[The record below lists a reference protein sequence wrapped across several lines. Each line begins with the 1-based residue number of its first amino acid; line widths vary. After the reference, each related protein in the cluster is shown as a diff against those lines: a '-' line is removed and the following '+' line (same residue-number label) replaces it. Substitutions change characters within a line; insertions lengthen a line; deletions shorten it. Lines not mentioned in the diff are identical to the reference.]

1 MNDGK
6 STGQSPY
13 RRGADAGLIL
23 GMYLCV
29 IFFATAYS
37 MTYSI
42 LSLVSLVLIA
52 GVPVFIYISLRRSYL
67 ADMGKTIFSSLW
79 MEGIATFFFGGVLA
93 AFVSVIYMRY
103 INPGFIDAQ
112 IDTMISVYNQTDWER
127 GKELADIVSRA
138 REARLIPR
146 PIEFAI
152 NMLWLIVFSGSI
164 LSMLMSLLVQAR
176 GYNKKHK

>member
-23 GMYLCV
+23 GVYLCV

-37 MTYSI
+37 MTYPI
-42 LSLVSLVLIA
+42 LSPVSLVLIA
-52 GVPVFIYISLRRSYL
+52 GVPVFMSLRRSYIT
-67 ADMGKTIFSSLW
+67 DMGKTIFSSLW
-79 MEGIATFFFGGVLA
+79 MEGIATFFFGGVIS

-103 INPGFIDAQ
+103 VNPGFIDAQ
-112 IDTMISVYNQTDWER
+112 IDAMISVYNQADWER
-127 GKELADIVSRA
+127 GKELADVVSRA

-146 PIEFAI
+146 PIEFSI